1 MRLVIESLGWT
12 LVHSLW
18 EGTLIWMALRA
29 ILVILARRS
38 ANTRCLVGCA
48 ALAFAVFAFGVTFIQ
63 VEFAA
68 QRSVATSAG
77 TVGVEFSIS
86 PQDSSR
92 GAPSGIP
99 VLLRTGGLNG
109 AIAAVLPWVVFLW
122 AAGCAW
128 CSVKM
133 AVGWRAA
140 KRLAG
145 TSRRPV
151 STWLEARCRELSRR
165 LGIGRAVQI
174 GESGLVDGPS
184 VIGWLKPVIIVPI
197 SAFSGL
203 EPAQIDGLLAHELA
217 HIVRHDFVVNLLQSV
232 CEVLFFYHPAIRA
245 ISQMIRAEREQA
257 CDDIAVELTGDPRG
271 YAVALAKL
279 EEARC
284 PSLVLAANGGS
295 SLLARVRRLL
305 AAPEAP
311 KRRFIAVSWI
321 TLAGIALA
329 FAVLS
334 VTPGITVRLL
344 AAQPDSGPKPGP
356 TLSAATKQI
365 EAEFPY
371 VIDFIPYQP
380 PWSKFSPGDEI
391 VITSVRGDRKHI
403 EPDGRYLVEGTYTLA
418 SMESAGL
425 SLSVTAPSPSSPGAI
440 SPVHD
445 EEGIKVARGTGR
457 FSLSAT
463 MRYAGSFHVSFNP
476 MGGGE
481 SRGTIYFRED
491 TPPQVKT
498 GLNKVQ
504 FSVPGR

>member
-1 MRLVIESLGWT
+1 
-12 LVHSLW
+12 
-18 EGTLIWMALRA
+18 
-29 ILVILARRS
+29 
-38 ANTRCLVGCA
+38 
-48 ALAFAVFAFGVTFIQ
+48 
-63 VEFAA
+63 
-68 QRSVATSAG
+68 
-77 TVGVEFSIS
+77 
-86 PQDSSR
+86 
-92 GAPSGIP
+92 
-99 VLLRTGGLNG
+99 
-109 AIAAVLPWVVFLW
+109 
-122 AAGCAW
+122 
-128 CSVKM
+128 
-133 AVGWRAA
+133 
-140 KRLAG
+140 
-145 TSRRPV
+145 
-151 STWLEARCRELSRR
+151 
-165 LGIGRAVQI
+165 
-174 GESGLVDGPS
+174 
-184 VIGWLKPVIIVPI
+184 VIIVPI

-271 YAVALAKL
+271 YAAALAKL

-311 KRRFIAVSWI
+311 KRRFIAVSWM
-321 TLAGIALA
+321 TFAGIALA

-334 VTPGITVRLL
+334 VTPGATVRLL
-344 AAQPDSGPKPGP
+344 AAQPDSGPKPSP

-445 EEGIKVARGTGR
+445 EQRTKVARGTGR
-457 FSLSAT
+457 FSLRET

-498 GLNKVQ
+498 GLNKIQ